1 MKLLSLSQFYAPKI
15 QLILIFS
22 SIRPDVKHKLK
33 QGSYRILNINFQTF
47 LNDIPRSN
55 ASTMIVNMTKVKL
68 YQSWIKYYEN
78 ACQKIKSGK
87 CFSFSILT
95 GQKQFFLDFSKLEND
110 QNFFHTFPDSAG
122 MLLNCTLTEM
132 FFYLCNLVQIFCK
145 FFSAQLH
152 INETK
157 LNV

>member
-1 MKLLSLSQFYAPKI
+1 MFFFFHTNRPKTI
-15 QLILIFS
+15 
-22 SIRPDVKHKLK
+22 
-33 QGSYRILNINFQTF
+33 
-47 LNDIPRSN
+47 
-55 ASTMIVNMTKVKL
+55 
-68 YQSWIKYYEN
+68 
-78 ACQKIKSGK
+78 
-87 CFSFSILT
+87 
-95 GQKQFFLDFSKLEND
+95 FLDFSKLEND